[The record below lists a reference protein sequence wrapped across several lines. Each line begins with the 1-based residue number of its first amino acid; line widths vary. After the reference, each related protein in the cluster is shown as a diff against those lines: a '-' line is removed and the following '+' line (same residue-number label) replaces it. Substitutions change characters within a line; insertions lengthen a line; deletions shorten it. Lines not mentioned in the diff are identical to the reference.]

1 MLAITPEAAAYIKE
15 KQKPIHLELP
25 PEIGCCIHLLEKP
38 SVRLGPPHDPHNYE
52 KIVLQGV
59 EAFVPK
65 ELVSL
70 PLTITVN
77 QFLGFRSLGIIGWKL
92 V

>member
-1 MLAITPEAAAYIKE
+1 MLAITPEAAAYVKE
-15 KQKPIHLELP
+15 KKKPIHLELP
-25 PEIGCCIHLLEKP
+25 PEIGCCIHLREKP
-38 SVRLGPPHDPHNYE
+38 SVRLGAPHDPHNYE